1 MSFSAVVRSA
11 VAAAA
16 LALSLGAP
24 ATPAPAAPAPPPV
37 AARTAVTLLLSIDA
51 PAYRSRLQD
60 QNCTQRCL
68 QLRNALADTVRSM
81 LQQSYAFFDW
91 RAGAAVSD
99 TFELR
104 WVDGEAAAD
113 IPNTKLE
120 FGIRSRTGAPRRMA
134 NSFPVPFESYSDFSA
149 RISPERWHPDSLR
162 RAWVVRLAD
171 KLRQPDL
178 LVEVFGRV
186 PIAATVTFPQPG
198 RAVVAVRPNEIGATA
213 DARPAFQVFARI
225 TDPAKGIAD
234 DAKLT
239 VAKCQPL
246 ATGEGYGCDVRQLQ
260 YTTQPPEP
268 LDSTIALMR
277 RWEPR
282 VKSVHVVEYAMPGRP
297 SRFNGAVLPPE
308 LP

>member
-11 VAAAA
+11 VAAV
-16 LALSLGAP
+16 LALQSGAP
-24 ATPAPAAPAPPPV
+24 ATPAPATPAPSSV
-37 AARTAVTLLLSIDA
+37 ARTAVTLLLSIDA

-60 QNCTQRCL
+60 GNCTQRCL

-91 RAGAAVSD
+91 RSGAAVSD

-120 FGIRSRTGAPRRMA
+120 FGIRSRTGAPPRMT
-134 NSFPVPFESYSDFSA
+134 NRFPVPFESYSDFSA

-198 RAVVAVRPNEIGATA
+198 RATVSVRPNEIGATP

-246 ATGEGYGCDVRQLQ
+246 MTGEGYGCDVRQLQ

-268 LDSTIALMR
+268 LDSTVALMR
-277 RWEPR
+277 RWDAR

>member
-11 VAAAA
+11 GAAA
-16 LALSLGAP
+16 LALLLGAP
-24 ATPAPAAPAPPPV
+24 AAPGTTTPPPV
-37 AARTAVTLLLSIDA
+37 ARTAVTLLLSIDA
-51 PAYRSRLQD
+51 ATYRARLQD
-60 QNCTQRCL
+60 RNCTQRCL
-68 QLRNALADTVRSM
+68 QLRNALSDTVRSM
-81 LQQSYAFFDW
+81 LQRSYAFFDW
-91 RAGAAVSD
+91 RTGAVVSD

-120 FGIRSRTGAPRRMA
+120 FGIRGRTGDPPRMTNA
-134 NSFPVPFESYSDFSA
+134 FPVPFESYSDFSA

-162 RAWVVRLAD
+162 RAWLVRLAD

-186 PIAATVTFPQPG
+186 PIAASVSFPQPG
-198 RAVVAVRPNEIGATA
+198 RATVSVRPSEIGATA

-239 VAKCQPL
+239 IAKCQPL
-246 ATGEGYGCDVRQLQ
+246 VTGEGYGCDVRQLQ
-260 YTTQPPEP
+260 YTTQQPEP
-268 LDSTIALMR
+268 LDSTVALMR
-277 RWEPR
+277 RWDAR
-282 VKSVHVVEYAMPGRP
+282 VKSVHVVEYALPGRP